1 MTTRL
6 ERLKKS
12 RRHFSH
18 EIVQKNGW
26 QIYSPYFPPPD
37 VDNENLEDL
46 ISLEEPIPL
55 YPSDEIDYSQS
66 LSTWI
71 K

>member
-6 ERLKKS
+6 SRLQKL
-12 RRHFSH
+12 RRHSSH

-26 QIYSPYFPPPD
+26 QFFSPYLAQAD
-37 VDNENLEDL
+37 LDNENLEDL
-46 ISLEEPIPL
+46 ESIENPL
-55 YPSDEIDYSQS
+55 PTYTHDEIDYSQS
-66 LSTWI
+66 LFTWI